1 MLTNNKKSYFVKGIA
16 MLMAMLMVLS
26 VCLTGCGKK
35 AEEAIQKA
43 EAAQGSADEA
53 KTAADAVKAMLADY
67 LKAADG
73 ATKAEIEALIDD
85 ALADFETAKELS
97 SFVKSDKFDELK
109 TKVDSLLTA
118 DAVNAAINALKDS
131 KADKSELTAID
142 NALQAL
148 IAAKADIATTATKAE
163 VEALEDAL
171 TKMIDAKQTAI
182 NGILSTL
189 EGKASNDALAAAKT
203 ELTNLI
209 NAKAN
214 AADIT
219 ETLKSYV
226 KADEYAT
233 LKAAVE
239 KNTADMEDALEYLSA
254 DVRDLVQGMT
264 SVKGDVDVL
273 EGKVAALEDSMTEV
287 WESINDISANLP
299 GLRTDLNALTTK
311 IANME
316 SGLEYLSQDVFN
328 LGQAM
333 NGVKFDLSELTK
345 KVNALE
351 TEGVGKMIT
360 DALADYATKGEV
372 VENIYEILKGFYDTD
387 AEGALIGADGKP
399 LQIDMANMSAA
410 TVAVLLKNS
419 PLWSEVEWNL
429 TTPVVVEALAGL
441 QSFLANLYGADN
453 EGGIYTISEKNHI
466 NELLAPW
473 GITIYDQDWKI
484 TNRSATEELL
494 IITLLRTPNRKN
506 YNELNAAIAECEAI
520 KTFDQR
526 WDALLETIYD
536 IGHVKSD
543 DYYVVTYNEEQINAF
558 NTFSDELDK
567 LVARYVSENA
577 FVDQTEQRYNDL
589 ANLPYLYVN
598 ADGKMTESAGTDD
611 LNTWKYEEF
620 EGNRATLWGT
630 EKDVNG
636 KFVNVGK
643 NFADV
648 KTTET
653 VGDYK
658 LLLLVDGIDG
668 MYWTDVVVQGLN
680 ATELRKLADYA
691 ADYETYVA
699 VADAADHE
707 AATYNAYYHQ
717 FKNHK
722 AVIDNANAE
731 FDAFL
736 ILTIMKNGV
745 LEDHTILSKE
755 KNFADRIA
763 ANNAANLTE
772 DEEKDLYDALTV
784 YMSDKGWDDGSGVT
798 YTFDKY
804 LDHDVTPAMDKA
816 EAFND
821 CGTTEHY
828 EFAHKLLEKY
838 DLYIEML
845 NKNWMLKF
853 NQYKGQAAMLLNDMY
868 NDYVSVSKNAVLTAA
883 TYTDPKQTKFT
894 PDASVIV
901 TPTFLDAFLNG
912 TDFTGWKYGKLSYDK
927 DFAHTNLLYFYGENN
942 GAAGTDYVA
951 NPLQTMADYIKA
963 YQTASGSKENII
975 AYDLQKAQLPARLAL
990 EELVK
995 NTTAPVAGKQPEELF
1010 APIFAQAVDALD
1022 EVYERYLL
1030 EDYKITKIN
1039 EIFAI
1044 TDDIADR
1051 YSIYDGATD
1060 TVLITAMQD
1069 YLISTTEGNVAPY
1082 DIEELKNGALLA
1094 KLAPYYVED
1103 LGVLKEMPDFS
1114 KDVTESYGAI
1124 EQIVEDAKLVLWE
1137 MAIMDNFESYL
1148 LHASTYLDAAYK
1160 AYTSIDKLDASRVYK
1175 LHVVYTEQAEKI
1187 AEYDRQDYIDGHEFA
1202 GDGENGYIKA
1212 YYTLLSVVAT
1222 EDLNEHLEDLLGNT
1236 YAEELAGI
1244 KSAGEDAAD
1253 YDQTSIY
1260 RLYQPAAYEYVGGAV
1275 RAFDEQV
1282 NEYAMDKAGTRL
1294 Y

>member
-209 NAKAN
+209 NAKATV
-214 AADIT
+214 ADIT
-219 ETLKSYV
+219 EALKPYV
-226 KADEYAT
+226 KSTDFEALEKSVAD
-233 LKAAVE
+233 
-239 KNTADMEDALEYLSA
+239 NTADMADALDNLSA
-254 DVRDLVQGMT
+254 DVRALVEGMT
-264 SVKGDVDVL
+264 SVKGDVNDLKGKVTALEDGMTEAWKSINEISANVPGLLAALNDLTTKVAGMEDALDLLSTDVRNL
-273 EGKVAALEDSMTEV
+273 TVGLNDLKGKVAALEAV
-287 WESINDISANLP
+287 
-299 GLRTDLNALTTK
+299 DLDKT
-311 IANME
+311 
-316 SGLEYLSQDVFN
+316 
-328 LGQAM
+328 
-333 NGVKFDLSELTK
+333 
-345 KVNALE
+345 
-351 TEGVGKMIT
+351 IT
-360 DALADYATKGEV
+360 DALAAYATKGEV

-399 LQIDMANMSAA
+399 LQIDMANMSAEMIA
-410 TVAVLLKNS
+410 GLLKNS

-429 TTPVVVEALAGL
+429 TTKEVIAIIADYKTLL
-441 QSFLANLYGADN
+441 DKLYDIDSVYTS
-453 EGGIYTISEKNHI
+453 ERKGII
-466 NELLAPW
+466 NNLLAKW
-473 GITIYDQDWKI
+473 SIVIFEDGKLVDRDTKDGVLGVDDK
-484 TNRSATEELL
+484 LL
-494 IITLLRTPNRKN
+494 YTLLRTPNRKG
-506 YNELNAAIAECEAI
+506 YKELAQAILDAKAVPTFKEELNAI
-520 KTFDQR
+520 
-526 WDALLETIYD
+526 LETVYD
-536 IGHVKSD
+536 IGHEKEDKNGNV
-543 DYYVVTYNEEQINAF
+543 YHVVTYNPEQIAAF
-558 NTFSDELDK
+558 NKFSNDLDA
-567 LVARYVSENA
+567 LVARYVADKAFAEHTSEVLYNELNKLEVNYYNPETGLMTRNTSGVPTLWTTDVDLSKKDVTLA
-577 FVDQTEQRYNDL
+577 SLRTEKIGDQTI
-589 ANLPYLYVN
+589 
-598 ADGKMTESAGTDD
+598 
-611 LNTWKYEEF
+611 
-620 EGNRATLWGT
+620 
-630 EKDVNG
+630 
-636 KFVNVGK
+636 
-643 NFADV
+643 V
-648 KTTET
+648 KLTNNIYGMQWDT
-653 VGDYK
+653 VDEMGQTGEVA
-658 LLLLVDGIDG
+658 LV
-668 MYWTDVVVQGLN
+668 
-680 ATELRKLADYA
+680 DYA
-691 ADYETYVA
+691 AGYNTYVA
-699 VADAADHE
+699 LNNAADHE
-707 AATYNAYYHQ
+707 AATYNAYYNQ

-828 EFAHKLLEKY
+828 EFAHALLEKY

-845 NKNWMLKF
+845 SKNWMLKF

-912 TDFTGWKYGKLSYDK
+912 ADFTGWNYGKLSYGK
-927 DFAHTNLLYFYGENN
+927 DFADTNLLYFYGENN

-1094 KLAPYYVED
+1094 ELAPYYVED

-1114 KDVTESYGAI
+1114 KDVTASYGAVK
-1124 EQIVEDAKLVLWE
+1124 QIVEDAKLVLWE

-1222 EDLNEHLEDLLGNT
+1222 EDLNNHLEDLLGNT